1 MSIQL
6 YILAVEDS
14 EDDLLLE
21 MRELRRGGYDPVFK
35 RVETPEDM
43 EAAIQMRQWDVVLSD
58 YVMPRFSGLEALKIL
73 QKSGLDIPFIIVSG
87 KIGEDVA
94 AMAMKAGAHDYIL
107 KGNLSRLAPAI
118 ERELRDAATRHDRR
132 NADEALKKSYE
143 ELELKVFE
151 KTAELRSATEALK
164 EEIRQRKAAEE
175 ESERLTGEL
184 KGALAK
190 VKTLSGLP

>member
-94 AMAMKAGAHDYIL
+94 AMSMKAGAHDYIL
-107 KGNLSRLAPAI
+107 KDNLSRLAPAI

>member
-107 KGNLSRLAPAI
+107 KDNLSRLAPAI